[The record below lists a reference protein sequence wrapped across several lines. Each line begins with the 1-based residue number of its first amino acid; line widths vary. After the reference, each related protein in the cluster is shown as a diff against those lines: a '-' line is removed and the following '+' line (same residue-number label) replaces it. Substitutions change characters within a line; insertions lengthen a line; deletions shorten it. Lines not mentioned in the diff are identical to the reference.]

1 MHLADF
7 TIFYAAEGG
16 AVSAYPNATS
26 SALARHGRMRRTIH
40 STNGDASDAPIASA
54 GCAVT
59 TTRPASMSIVRKERN
74 AETFHQYGPQYPP
87 ARQPPGPQP
96 P

>member
-7 TIFYAAEGG
+7 TMSYAAEGG
-16 AVSAYPNATS
+16 AVSADPNAIS
-26 SALARHGRMRRTIH
+26 SPLARHGRMRRTIH
-40 STNGDASDAPIASA
+40 STNGGASDAPIASA
-54 GCAVT
+54 GYAVT
-59 TTRPASMSIVRKERN
+59 TRRPASMSIVRQECN